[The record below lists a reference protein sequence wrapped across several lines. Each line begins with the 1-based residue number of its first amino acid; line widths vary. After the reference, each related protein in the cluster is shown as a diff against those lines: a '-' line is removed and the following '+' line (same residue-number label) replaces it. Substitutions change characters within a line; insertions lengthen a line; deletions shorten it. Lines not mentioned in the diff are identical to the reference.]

1 MRDRRRNGSSA
12 ISRIIVEQ
20 FGLAI
25 IPLCVAMAS
34 GLISGMTSGTSGCM
48 RNADE
53 LSMTTAPACTARG
66 ANSLLRA
73 LPAEKKAR
81 SMP

>member
-1 MRDRRRNGSSA
+1 
-12 ISRIIVEQ
+12 
-20 FGLAI
+20 
-25 IPLCVAMAS
+25 MAS

-73 LPAEKKAR
+73 LPAEKKAI
-81 SMP
+81 SMPLKRVGLQAFHAHALATEAQFRTR